1 MQQDEILTGEGVLLD
16 ARPVSFAVRVLS
28 GLIDAVVYLTVG
40 YGVAMLLLVAS
51 ASLQDDGLAAALS
64 VLGLATLMVIAP
76 TTIETLSRGR
86 SLGKLALG
94 VRIVRDDGGPVRFR
108 HAFVRALTGVG
119 ELWLTAAAVAIITSI
134 VHPRSEEHTSELQSR
149 PHLVCRLLLEKK
161 KSTYGSSRRLIP
173 NWSNVSRKG

>member
-1 MQQDEILTGEGVLLD
+1 MIGFGVL
-16 ARPVSFAVRVLS
+16 AGR
-28 GLIDAVVYLTVG
+28 TN
-40 YGVAMLLLVAS
+40 
-51 ASLQDDGLAAALS
+51 DDGLVAAFGIIAIAL
-64 VLGLATLMVIAP
+64 LMIVIP
-76 TTIETLSRGR
+76 TTFETLSRGR
-86 SLGKLALG
+86 SIGKLATG
-94 VRIVRDDGGPVRFR
+94 VRIVRDDGGPVRLR
-108 HAFVRALTGVG
+108 HAFIRALTGVG